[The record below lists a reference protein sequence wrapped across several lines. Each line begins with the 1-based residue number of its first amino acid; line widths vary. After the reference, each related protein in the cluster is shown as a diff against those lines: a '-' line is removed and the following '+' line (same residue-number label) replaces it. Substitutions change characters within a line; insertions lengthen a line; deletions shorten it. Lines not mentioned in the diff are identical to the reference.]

1 VRVVDADEVE
11 AAEAELATALG
22 YSAMRF
28 AKNPEMKAQAQEMLK
43 EAQARRDACFERLT
57 FRELP
62 AHVLE
67 AIRTAYPD
75 PEDVEDKP
83 ASWQNPFFHCLAATS
98 KVRPE
103 WSPNEWTELFKD
115 FDVQRVAD
123 ETAEWSAWCVDFSV
137 QTWVDLVSA
146 LNRAQFRMA
155 TQGLPKG

>member
-1 VRVVDADEVE
+1 VVDADEVE
-11 AAEAELATALG
+11 SAEAELATALG
-22 YSAMRF
+22 YSTLRL
-28 AKNPEMKAQAQEMLK
+28 AKDPDVKARAQDMLE
-43 EAQARRDACFERLT
+43 EAQARRDACFERIV

-67 AIRTAYPD
+67 AIRTAHPD
-75 PEDVEDKP
+75 PEDAEDKP

-103 WSPNEWTELFKD
+103 WSPTDWADLFRD
-115 FDVQRVAD
+115 FDTDRVKD
-123 ETAEWSAWCVDFSV
+123 ETAEWAEWCADFSV